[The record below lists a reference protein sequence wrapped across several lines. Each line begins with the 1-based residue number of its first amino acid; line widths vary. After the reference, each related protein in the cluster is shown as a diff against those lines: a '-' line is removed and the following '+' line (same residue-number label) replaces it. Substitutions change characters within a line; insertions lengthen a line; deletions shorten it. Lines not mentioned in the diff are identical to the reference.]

1 MTVHFLDA
9 GEISLYGSAAAES
22 LAKMFLWT
30 WDIWLPCDGVGKSS
44 LEALI
49 QLEKL
54 QALVQLSVHHR
65 GIYQHVKLHL
75 DATSHSRKLHRQV
88 DFVYRTLNTRDSNQD
103 KATLQH
109 RRVHQWRAY
118 QQVELYFVATS
129 QLRKLQQQIDSTWK
143 SSGRLLT

>member
-88 DFVYRTLNTRDSNQD
+88 DFAYRTLNTRDSNQD

-129 QLRKLQQQIDSTWK
+129 QLRKLQQQIDSTYTQEK
-143 SSGRLLT
+143 QRR